1 MTRRT
6 RAVLIDNIS
15 GKIYS
20 NVSTVISADK
30 SKLIAST
37 QSRQAGFV
45 SSNSTTCRVTNNIG
59 LSGTGLTFPV
69 ESLIDT
75 ITLKVSV
82 QSDGSDIIVVIKSGS
97 TYTTSSIVST
107 CTLPAGQTSLITT
120 VSILVPA
127 TNSIFADVTQ
137 VGTTRAGAGLNVQF
151 TYYTG

>member
-20 NVSTVISADK
+20 NVSTVVSADK

-37 QSRQAGFV
+37 QPRQVGFV
-45 SSNSTTCRVTNNIG
+45 ASSSATCTVTKNIG
-59 LSGTGLTFPV
+59 VSGTGLTFPV

-82 QSDGSDIIVVIKSGS
+82 LSVGSDIIVVIKSGS
-97 TYTTSSIVST
+97 TYATSSIVST
-107 CTLPAGQTSLITT
+107 CTLPAGQTSLVTT

-127 TNSIFADVTQ
+127 AGSIFADITQ